1 MQDVIIRSYTEDSD
15 RDFRRNPDRRIF
27 TLSTAIKSI
36 TQSRRKQH
44 RREDESPDAQRDW
57 YHPRLFVLVV
67 GIMLM
72 SILDAF
78 LTLKLLSGGA
88 IEANPVMAYFL
99 GIGVPAFIMSKMI
112 MTGTCIVFLTALS
125 SYMFMNRF
133 LIGKLI
139 TISFIGYMV
148 LISYEFLLLS
158 II

>member
-1 MQDVIIRSYTEDSD
+1 MQDVIIRSYTENSD
-15 RDFRRNPDRRIF
+15 QNFRRTPDRRVF
-27 TLSTAIKSI
+27 TMSTAFKSI
-36 TQSRRKQH
+36 THSRRKQH
-44 RREDESPDAQRDW
+44 RRADESPDAQRDW

-67 GIMLM
+67 GVMLM

-78 LTLKLLSGGA
+78 FTLKLLAGGA

-99 GIGVPAFIMSKMI
+99 GLGVPAFIMSKMI

-125 SYMFMNRF
+125 SYMFLNRF
-133 LIGKLI
+133 MIGKLI

-148 LISYEFLLLS
+148 LIAYELLLLS

>member
-1 MQDVIIRSYTEDSD
+1 
-15 RDFRRNPDRRIF
+15 
-27 TLSTAIKSI
+27 
-36 TQSRRKQH
+36 
-44 RREDESPDAQRDW
+44 
-57 YHPRLFVLVV
+57 
-67 GIMLM
+67 MLM

-78 LTLKLLSGGA
+78 FTLKLLSGGA

-112 MTGTCIVFLTALS
+112 MTGTCIIFLTALS
-125 SYMFMNRF
+125 SYMFLNRF

-148 LISYEFLLLS
+148 LISYELLLLS